1 MSSKIKPS
9 SFSRLLLAIIL
20 VLILL
25 FVTGGGMQSLAAS
38 GIWQGTVSNIWNN
51 DANWTP
57 EGYPNAS
64 GEIAFFDGGSVPT
77 NVIISS
83 TQVTVGGM
91 IIVNDN
97 GYTIAEEN
105 GGSLLFESGSTFP
118 ATVYVS
124 GQASHTISAPVQL
137 DSNLSMTNASSGNL
151 TFSGDISEASGEAHY
166 YVGVRSGSPLV
177 FLGENTYSGGTNIR
191 GGTLLLGGNDA
202 AGSGSIS
209 LLCSSN
215 PCNTPGTPATLGNLS
230 ADTVLQNP
238 LIINHSFV
246 QFSGPSSMSFT
257 SLDSILQSSAKVVI
271 TGTLNL
277 AKLQDPTE
285 IRSLRRSGPGTLNL
299 NITPEGTNIGNAI
312 RSDPGSGQMN
322 LYGSGSIGR
331 IYYRDGSG
339 GGTVGIGDQLD
350 VVTGELTRSTGVLT
364 VTGVLQTGTN
374 TPGQADRVL
383 SFDLGGIQPGSGYD
397 QIVVQEMDHFG
408 LLSAARITDTVLSVA
423 VDPDFNPP
431 VDTEFTLIQRTG
443 GDGTS
448 DDMIL
453 GTFRDLPEGNIFLV
467 DDLAFQIH
475 YTADTVTLIRCEN
488 PILTVTG
495 GSPQSTLIGT
505 SFKDRLEVTAQY
517 PDQTPVVGLKVYFTA
532 PTSGPSATFTETM
545 PILTGPDGKASVAAT
560 ANMLTGSYEVTAET
574 NHLFIT
580 PVKFQLTNL
589 TAGPAWL
596 DVSGFPSPV
605 RAGET
610 GVFTVTVRNQWNQL
624 VSDYIGTIAFSSS
637 DARATLPENYTFTL
651 TDAGQHAFTAVF
663 LTASLDNFLRAT
675 DTVTDTL
682 TGEQTGIEVLPA
694 DPAKIDVIA
703 GTPQTAQVGT
713 AFTSPLVVRVTDAY
727 SNTVPGMPV
736 TYTGPVIGAGMVYTG
751 TNPVSTDLTGQAS
764 LIAGP
769 NTTSGSYQ
777 VTASVETMGVLPV
790 YFDLTNTPAPVVGLN
805 VFGYPSPVKAG
816 SIHPFTVSA
825 VDQYGNVNPNY
836 RGSTYSLSSDPLA
849 ILPQDYLF
857 TAQDAGSHVFNAT
870 LKTSGTHYITMVD
883 NRGLRGTQSGIL
895 VESLGPARLEVD
907 IYTSQPTQSTQILA
921 AFPKPLAV
929 ILVDQYG
936 NPQSG
941 FVITFTVP
949 SNGASA
955 ILMGANPQQTGSD
968 GRVSLRAA
976 ANPIAGSYE
985 VLVATN
991 APGVTPI
998 KFMLTNLP
1006 GPAANIIYKS
1016 GSLQFTPVGKV
1027 FLLPLIVE
1035 VTDAYDNFVPGAWVI
1050 YSAPSNGPS
1059 CSFENGGQV
1068 QTGADGRASMM
1079 ATANMNVGSYTVEAR
1094 LVGVLNPAL
1103 FNLTNQQSLFLSII
1117 SR

>member
-1 MSSKIKPS
+1 VSSKTKPS
-9 SFSRLLLAIIL
+9 SSYRLLLAITL
-20 VLILL
+20 ALILL

-38 GIWQGTVSNIWNN
+38 GIWQGTVSNIWN
-51 DANWTP
+51 DDDNWNP

-83 TQVTVGGM
+83 TQVTIGGM

-97 GYTIAEEN
+97 GYTISGEN
-105 GGSLLFESGSTFP
+105 GGSLIFESASSSP
-118 ATVYVS
+118 ATVYVT
-124 GQASHTISAPVQL
+124 GQASHTISAPVEL
-137 DSNLSMTNASSGNL
+137 DSDLSMTNSSSGNL

-166 YVGVRSGSPLV
+166 FVNVRSGSPMA

-191 GGTLLLGGNDA
+191 GGVLLLGGNDA
-202 AGSGSIS
+202 AGSGPIS

-215 PCNTPGTPATLGNLS
+215 PCNTPGTPPTLGNLS
-230 ADTVLQNP
+230 ADTVLQNA
-238 LIINHSFV
+238 LIINHSLV
-246 QFSGPSSMSFT
+246 KFSGPGRMSFT
-257 SLDSILQSSAKVVI
+257 SLDSILQSNTTVVI

-277 AKLQDPTE
+277 AKLHDPTG
-285 IRSLRRSGPGTLNL
+285 IRSLRRSGIGTLNL
-299 NITPEGTNIGNAI
+299 NITPEGTNIGDFF
-312 RSDPGSGQMN
+312 RSNSGSGEMN
-322 LYGSGSIGR
+322 LFGSGILGR

-339 GGTVGIGDQLD
+339 GGTVGVGDQLD

-383 SFDLGGIQPGSGYD
+383 SFDLRGTQPGSGYD
-397 QIVVQEMDHFG
+397 QIVIQEMDHYG
-408 LLSAARITDTVLSVA
+408 LLSTARITDTVLSVA

-431 VDTEFTLIQRTG
+431 VGTEFTLIQRTG
-443 GDGTS
+443 GDGTP
-448 DDMIL
+448 DDVIL
-453 GTFRDLPEGNIFLV
+453 GSFRDLPEGSIFLV
-467 DDLAFQIH
+467 DDLAFQIY
-475 YTADTVTLIRCEN
+475 YTADTVTLKRCGN

-495 GSPQSTLIGT
+495 GSPQSTLVGT

-517 PDQTPVVGLKVYFTA
+517 PDLTPVVGLPVYFTSPA
-532 PTSGPSATFTETM
+532 SGPSAAFTETM
-545 PILTGPDGKASVAAT
+545 PILTGPDGKATVTAT
-560 ANMLTGSYEVTAET
+560 ANMLAGSYEVTAET
-574 NHLFIT
+574 NHISIA

-589 TAGPAWL
+589 IAGPAWL

-605 RAGET
+605 RAGAP
-610 GVFTVTVRNQWNQL
+610 GVFTVTVRDQWNQI
-624 VSDYIGTIAFSSS
+624 VSNYIGTVGFSSS
-637 DARATLPENYTFTL
+637 DASALLPVNYTFTL
-651 TDAGQHAFTAVF
+651 SDTGQHAFTAVF
-663 LTASLDNFLRAT
+663 LTAGPDNFLRAT
-675 DTVTDTL
+675 DTITGTL

-694 DPAKIDVIA
+694 DPAKIEVIS

-727 SNTVPGMPV
+727 SNTVPGVDV
-736 TYTGPVIGAGMVYTG
+736 TYSGPVIGAGMVFTG

-764 LIAGP
+764 LIVGA

-777 VTASVETMGVLPV
+777 VSASVETPGVLPV
-790 YFDLTNTPAPVVGLN
+790 YFDLTNTPAPVVGLS

-825 VDQYGNVNPNY
+825 IDQYGNVNPSY

-870 LKTSGTHYITMVD
+870 FKTAGTHYITMVD
-883 NRGLRGTQSGIL
+883 NRGLRGTQSGIV

-907 IYTSQPTQSTQILA
+907 IYTSQSTQSTQILN

-929 ILVDQYG
+929 ILTDQYG

-949 SNGASA
+949 SSGVSA

-985 VLVATN
+985 VLVSTN
-991 APGVTPI
+991 APGVTPT
-998 KFMLTNLP
+998 KFMLSNLP
-1006 GPAANIIYKS
+1006 GPAANISYKS
-1016 GSLQFTPVGKV
+1016 GSLQFTPTGKA
-1027 FLLPLIVE
+1027 FPLPLIVE
-1035 VTDAYDNFVPGAWVI
+1035 VSDAYGNLVPGAGVI
-1050 YSAPSNGPS
+1050 YSAPLNGPS
-1059 CSFENGGQV
+1059 CSFENGGQA
-1068 QTGADGRASMM
+1068 QTGADGRASMS
-1079 ATANMNVGSYTVEAR
+1079 ATANMNVGSYTVEVR

-1103 FNLTNQQSLFLSII
+1103 FNLTNQQILVLPFI